1 MDFALP
7 FSAAVLL
14 SICFIHI
21 IPDTVEDLGHD
32 SGLYILLGFL
42 LQLVLEKYSHGIEH
56 GHSHISPNY
65 TTAIFFGLGL
75 HALLEGVPL
84 GYHFRDEMVTQ
95 NITLG
100 IAVHKF
106 SEAFSLGIFLWHSK
120 KSVAGFVVLIF
131 LFALVTPLSAIV
143 FQYLGESFYFISSLL
158 PYLVSLSIGSFLW
171 IATTIFYESEGK
183 GHALRGVKLMAI
195 VLGVLTIVFF
205 DILAQH

>member
-32 SGLYILLGFL
+32 SGLYILLGFI
-42 LQLVLEKYSHGIEH
+42 LQLILEKYSHGIEH
-56 GHSHISPNY
+56 GHSHISANY
-65 TTAIFFGLGL
+65 SSAIFFGLGL

-84 GYHFRDEMVTQ
+84 GYHFRDEMVTH

-100 IAVHKF
+100 IGVHKF
-106 SEAFSLGIFLWHSK
+106 SEAFSLGIFLWQAK
-120 KSVAGFVVLIF
+120 KSVARFVLLIV
-131 LFALVTPLSAIV
+131 LFALVTPLSAV
-143 FQYLGESFYFISSLL
+143 LFQYLGETYYFITSLL
-158 PYLVSLSIGSFLW
+158 PHLVALSIGSFLW

-183 GHALRGVKLMAI
+183 GHQLKGIKLLAI
-195 VLGVLTIVFF
+195 VLGFLTIIIF
-205 DILAQH
+205 DMASH